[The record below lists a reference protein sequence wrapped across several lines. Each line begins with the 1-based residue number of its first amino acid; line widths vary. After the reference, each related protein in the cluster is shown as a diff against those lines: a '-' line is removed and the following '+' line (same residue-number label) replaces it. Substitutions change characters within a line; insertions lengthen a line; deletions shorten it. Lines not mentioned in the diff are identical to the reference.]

1 MVESSPESSSDSPLA
16 DVQRDVV
23 EEFSFFDDWAEKYQY
38 VIDLGKRLPPLREE
52 ERIATNLLYGCV
64 SQVWLVSEIVDAEGE
79 RRLRFRA
86 ESDSVL
92 VRGLIA
98 LVFRVY
104 NDRPPEAI
112 VRSKPEFLKSIGL
125 NEYLSPSRS
134 NGLAA
139 LMAHIFRVAR
149 DAL

>member
-1 MVESSPESSSDSPLA
+1 MVESSPDSPLA

-52 ERIATNLLYGCV
+52 ERIATNLLHGCV

>member
-1 MVESSPESSSDSPLA
+1 MVEPALA
-16 DVQRDVV
+16 VVQRDVV

-38 VIDLGKRLPPLREE
+38 VIDLGKRLPPLAEG
-52 ERIATNLLYGCV
+52 ERVEANLLHGCV
-64 SQVWLVSEIVDAEGE
+64 SQVWLVSEFSEEGGE

-86 ESDSVL
+86 DSDSVL

-112 VRSKPEFLKSIGL
+112 VSSKPEFLKSIGL

-139 LMAHIFRVAR
+139 LTAHIFKVAR

>member
-1 MVESSPESSSDSPLA
+1 MVEPALA
-16 DVQRDVV
+16 VAQRDVV

-38 VIDLGKRLPPLREE
+38 VIDLGKRLPPLAEG
-52 ERIATNLLYGCV
+52 ERVEANLLHGCV
-64 SQVWLVSEIVDAEGE
+64 SQVWLVSEFSEVGGE
-79 RRLRFRA
+79 RCLRFRA
-86 ESDSVL
+86 DSDSVL

-139 LMAHIFRVAR
+139 LTAHIFKVAR